1 MNHEYF
7 CVLLSQQLWI
17 QTEMF
22 NLLWQQV
29 LTLSWLCCSRS
40 SLNDGECLIAVAAIL
55 LLRHLVSVA
64 FAATPLG
71 MSNLFQCLIAVAAIL
86 LLHHFVSV
94 AFAATLGISN
104 PFQLLSQQPGCFT

>member
-22 NLLWQQV
+22 NLLWQQI
-29 LTLSWLCCSRS
+29 LTLSWPCCFRS
-40 SLNDGECLIAVAAIL
+40 SLNDGV
-55 LLRHLVSVA
+55 
-64 FAATPLG
+64 
-71 MSNLFQCLIAVAAIL
+71 CLIAVAAIL
-86 LLHHFVSV
+86 LLHHLVRV
-94 AFAATLGISN
+94 AFAATPLGISN